1 MAKKVT
7 ILSFFLF
14 LMLGLVIGCNENDD
28 SPVGPSNSAAGT
40 WVHDDGLE
48 YKFNSNGTITGSAI
62 DALNVVLVAF
72 SAPAQSWTYSDTHIL
87 VDGQQATTYTV
98 EDNKLTFKNE
108 NGENVTLIK
117 K

>member
-1 MAKKVT
+1 
-7 ILSFFLF
+7 
-14 LMLGLVIGCNENDD
+14 MLGLVIGCNEDDD
-28 SPVGPSNSAAGT
+28 SPVGLSNSVAGT

-62 DALNVVLVAF
+62 DALNVVLVTAF
-72 SAPAQSWTYSDTHIL
+72 NAPAQTWTYNDTHIL

-98 EDNKLTFKNE
+98 EGNKLTFKNE
-108 NGENVTLIK
+108 NGENVTLTK